1 VSSLANWLPNYK
13 QQYGAIE
20 NPIPEENTIADW
32 FSFIP
37 QNQRPGLAFNVPIIM
52 SLEHGITADISG
64 TAFAFKA
71 ARDSVMKNAQ
81 VDGSTLAMIGN
92 IPYDVTFRARNGAK
106 DGSGGGAFRSAFELK
121 TMLMSQSH
129 EFYRELAMLYGPG
142 STSTIAC
149 DIGAIGAGPTGTN
162 LGTGAGM
169 TCPITPASWSA
180 GIWNHMQNALVDIIG
195 SNGTTVRD
203 TDVTVSGVQPDTKS
217 LLLFKTSS
225 SYVVVAGDRLQVAG
239 WLGKSCIGLEAIMK
253 NVGVMFG
260 VDANLYPSW
269 KVVQA
274 SAGGGQ
280 MTRAK
285 LSGIA
290 AKLFP
295 NGVRKGGRFFTSA
308 PTFADMANELDDD
321 QRWISAEEAKM
332 TGTNNIKYKSPAGL
346 LDVALHSYM
355 KDGQSMFVPPGL
367 GKRVGSTDITFRGE
381 GDEWF
386 FHELDN
392 NAGCQLRTFSNE
404 APFLRI
410 PYQCAYIPNIVNLAA

>member
-1 VSSLANWLPNYK
+1 MSSLANWLPNYK

-32 FSFIP
+32 FGFIP
-37 QNQRPGLAFNVPIIM
+37 QNQRPGLAFNIPIIM
-52 SLEHGITADISG
+52 SLEHGITADITG
-64 TAFAFKA
+64 TAFLFRAV
-71 ARDSVMKNAQ
+71 RDSVMKNAQ
-81 VDGSTLAMIGN
+81 IDGSTLAMTGN

-106 DGSGGGAFRSAFELK
+106 DGSGGGSFRSAFELK

-129 EFYRELAMLYGPG
+129 EFYRELATLYGPG

-149 DIGAIGAGPTGTN
+149 DIGVIGTPTGTN

-169 TCPITPASWSA
+169 TCPITAATWSA

-195 SNGTTVRD
+195 SNGSTVRA
-203 TDVTVSGVQPDTKS
+203 TDVVVSGVQPDTKS
-217 LLLFKTSS
+217 LLLFKSAS

-239 WLGKSCIGLEAIMK
+239 WLGNSCIGVEAIMK
-253 NVGVMFG
+253 NTGTMFG

-269 KVVQA
+269 KVVQH
-274 SAGGGQ
+274 SAG
-280 MTRAK
+280 
-285 LSGIA
+285 SGAMSRVKIAGMA

-295 NGVRKGGRFFTSA
+295 NGTRKGGRYFCGA
-308 PTFADMANELDDD
+308 PTFADLATELDDD
-321 QRWISAEEAKM
+321 QRWLGDDGAKK
-332 TGTNNIKYKSPAGL
+332 TGTNNIQYKSPAGVI
-346 LDVALHSYM
+346 DVALHAYM
-355 KDGQSMFVPPGL
+355 KDGEAMFIPGGI

-386 FHELDN
+386 FHELDA
-392 NAGCQLRTFSNE
+392 NAGCQLRTFSNQ

-410 PYQCAYIPNIVNLAA
+410 PYQCAYTPNIVNIAA

>member
-1 VSSLANWLPNYK
+1 MSSLANWLPNYK

-32 FSFIP
+32 FGFIP

-52 SLEHGITADISG
+52 SLEHGITADVSG
-64 TAFAFKA
+64 TAFSFRA

-92 IPYDVTFRARNGAK
+92 IPYDVTFRSRNGAK

-129 EFYRELAMLYGPG
+129 EFYRELSMLYGPG

-149 DIGAIGAGPTGTN
+149 DIGVLASVTGTN
-162 LGTGAGM
+162 LGTGTGN
-169 TCPITPASWSA
+169 TTVITAASWSA
-180 GIWNHMQNALVDIIG
+180 GIWNHMQNAQVDIIA
-195 SNGTTVRD
+195 SNGSTVRA
-203 TDVTVSGVQPDTKS
+203 TDVDVSGVQPDTKS
-217 LLLFKTSS
+217 LLLFKSGST
-225 SYVVVAGDRLQVAG
+225 YLPVAGDRLVPAG

-253 NVGVMFG
+253 NTGTMFLI
-260 VDANLYPSW
+260 DANLYPSW
-269 KVVQA
+269 KVVQH
-274 SAGGGQ
+274 SAGSGQ
-280 MTRAK
+280 LTRAK
-285 LSGIA
+285 LSGLA

-295 NGVRKGGRFFTSA
+295 NGSRKGGRLFTGA

-321 QRWISAEEAKM
+321 QRWISSEEAKR
-332 TGTNNIKYKSPAGL
+332 TGTNNIQYKSPAGVI
-346 LDVALHSYM
+346 DVALHAYM
-355 KDGQSMFVPPGL
+355 KDGHAMYVPAGL
-367 GKRVGSTDITFRGE
+367 GKRIGSTDITFRGE

-392 NAGCQLRTFSNE
+392 NAGCQLRTFSNQ